1 MAYTQAQWNSFQASL
16 PPEDRISYL
25 EYLQKADPAKYAEL
39 QKQQQTLER
48 LKADSLPPAVPA
60 AVDEQTKR
68 AAMKADAAAQKAA
81 GGTTVKKPST
91 YAQGMRIDAAGNYVG
106 YNPEMEGMTSASASA
121 TENPLEAANRAA
133 LAAEAA
139 AQAARDAEAKNVA
152 DAQAAAE
159 AEAKRAADAAAA
171 AAAAQAEADRL
182 AKLTKEQKDA
192 EAKAAADA
200 AAKAAAEAA
209 EKARLEAAA
218 VLAAA
223 QKAAADAAAL
233 AAAQA
238 AAAEAALAQAATAA
252 ELAAAKAA
260 AIAANEAVAQAQANA
275 AALAAKAAAD
285 AKAQQEAAEAALK
298 AALAGKDAEAKAAA
312 EKAAADAKT
321 ALEAAVAEAKR
332 LAAVEAAAAAAANL
346 NVAGNQVIPDSDE
359 AAAAAL
365 AAEQQEAAD
374 KLAKEQKEKTDKLL
388 ANATGKRAYDLA
400 IAAGKTPAEAATA
413 AEAAI
418 AEFTTQQQE
427 AAEQAEADA
436 AAQAAA
442 DAAAAEEEAA
452 ELAKLTEAERVKREA
467 DAKAI
472 AEKEALDKA
481 KADAAA
487 AAKMAMRESTIKL
500 LTDRF
505 TKYGLDSLTQT
516 IKDLAIDGASED
528 TITLTLSETDAY
540 KDRFK
545 ANEERRKKGLAVL
558 DPGTYLRTE
567 DSYRQVLR
575 EYGLKQFDNDESVS
589 KFIANDVSPAMMS
602 KRIVTAVQRV
612 QNADPAISKQ
622 LRDYYGI
629 GQEDL
634 VAYVLD
640 PEQQFEKIERQ
651 IAASEIGVAAARQ
664 GLQAGVSVAEQL
676 AAQGITE
683 AQAQKG
689 YATIADYLPDAEK
702 LSGIY
707 GGTMDKFGQAE
718 AEQLQFNSLAS
729 AQRKREALRARE
741 IAAFSGSSGT
751 NRTSLTTSSVGQ
763 FQNPERTYRPRQSN
777 RPIVGA
783 SQFPRTELRPA
794 N

>member
-39 QKQQQTLER
+39 QKKQKTLER
-48 LKADSLPPAVPA
+48 LKADSLPPAVPTV
-60 AVDEQTKR
+60 VDEQTKR
-68 AAMKADAAAQKAA
+68 AAMNADAAAQKAA

-133 LAAEAA
+133 SAAEAA
-139 AQAARDAEAKNVA
+139 AQAARDAEAKTAA

-171 AAAAQAEADRL
+171 AAAAQAEAAAAQAEADRL

-192 EAKAAADA
+192 EAKAAADK
-200 AAKAAAEAA
+200 AAKEAAEAA

-238 AAAEAALAQAATAA
+238 AAAEAALAQARTAA
-252 ELAAAKAA
+252 ELEAAKAA

-285 AKAQQEAAEAALK
+285 AKAQQEAADAALK
-298 AALAGKDAEAKAAA
+298 VALAGKDAEAKAAA
-312 EKAAADAKT
+312 EKAAADAKK

-332 LAAVEAAAAAAANL
+332 QAAVEAAAAAAANL
-346 NVAGNQVIPDSDE
+346 NVSGNQTLPDSD
-359 AAAAAL
+359 AAAAEAL
-365 AAEQQEAAD
+365 AAEEKAAAE
-374 KLAKEQKEKTDKLL
+374 KLAKEQKERTDKLL
-388 ANATGKRAYDLA
+388 ADATGKRAYDLA
-400 IAAGKTPAEAATA
+400 IASGKTPAEAATA

-418 AEFTTQQQE
+418 AEFTTQQQK
-427 AAEQAEADA
+427 AAEQAEADRL
-436 AAQAAA
+436 AQAAA
-442 DAAAAEEEAA
+442 DAKAAEEKAA
-452 ELAKLTEAERVKREA
+452 ELAKLTEAERLKREA
-467 DAKAI
+467 DEKAI
-472 AEKEALDKA
+472 AEKEAADKA

-487 AAKMAMRESTIKL
+487 AAKMAMRESTIKI

-505 TKYGLDSLTQT
+505 SQYNLGNLATK

-528 TITLTLSETDAY
+528 TITLALSETDEY

-545 ANEERRKKGLAVL
+545 ANQERIKKGLSVL
-558 DPGTYLRTE
+558 DPGTYLRNE
-567 DSYRQVLR
+567 DSYRRVLR
-575 EYGLKQFDNDESVS
+575 EYGLKQFDTDDYVS
-589 KFIANDVSPAMMS
+589 KFIANDMSPAEFS
-602 KRIVTAVQRV
+602 NRIVTAVQRV

-629 GQEDL
+629 GQADL

-640 PEQQFEKIERQ
+640 PEQQLQKIERQ
-651 IAASEIGVAAARQ
+651 VAAAEIGVAAARQ

-702 LSGIY
+702 LSEIY
-707 GGTMDKFGQAE
+707 GGTMDKFGQSE

-741 IAAFSGSSGT
+741 LAAFSGSSGT

-763 FQNPERTYRPRQSN
+763 F
-777 RPIVGA
+777 
-783 SQFPRTELRPA
+783 
-794 N
+794 